1 MTRVAGGRIVIA
13 GASGFIGSALA
24 GELSSGGYEVV
35 GLTRRAAAGRSGGP
49 GPVTWAEWDGR
60 TAADWGHLV
69 EGARAVVNLAGDN
82 LAEGRWTRAKKER
95 ILRSRTDA
103 GSAIVAAV
111 RAARTKPR
119 LLVQASAIGIYGAA
133 CDEPLDE
140 GSPLGA
146 GFLADVARDWE
157 DSTRAVEPFGV
168 RRAVIRTGI
177 VLGKAGGAWPRLV
190 LPFRFFAGG
199 PLGTGRQGFSWI
211 SLEDEVRAIRH
222 LVEREDLSGV
232 FNLTAPRPL
241 RQKEFCRIAGR
252 ALGRPCWL
260 PVPSIA
266 LRVLFGEKARATL
279 VSGQFVFPRRLAA
292 SGFEFRHPDA
302 ATAVAA
308 LLRGGPHGGSPGG

>member
-1 MTRVAGGRIVIA
+1 MAGERILVA

-24 GELSSGGYEVV
+24 RELSAGGYEVV
-35 GLTRRAAAGRSGGP
+35 GLTRRATADRDGGS

-60 TAADWGHLV
+60 TAAGWGHLV

-82 LAEGRWTRAKKER
+82 LAEGRWTRAKRER

-103 GSAIVAAV
+103 GGAIVAAV

-133 CDEPLDE
+133 GDEELDE

-146 GFLADVARDWE
+146 GFLADVARAWE
-157 DSTRAVEPFGV
+157 DSTRPVESLGV
-168 RRAVIRTGI
+168 RRTVIRSGI
-177 VLGKAGGAWPRLV
+177 VLGRAGGAWPRLV
-190 LPFRFFAGG
+190 LPFRFFVGG
-199 PLGTGRQGFSWI
+199 PLGSGRQGFSWI

-222 LVEREDLSGV
+222 LVEREDLAGV
-232 FNLTAPRPL
+232 YNLTAPRPL
-241 RQKEFCRIAGR
+241 RQREFCRGVGR

-260 PVPSIA
+260 PVPA
-266 LRVLFGEKARATL
+266 VVLRILFGEKARETL
-279 VSGQFVFPRRLAA
+279 ISGQLVFPRRLAA
-292 SGFEFRHPDA
+292 SGFEFLHPDA

-308 LLRGGPHGGSPGG
+308 LLR

>member
-1 MTRVAGGRIVIA
+1 MAGEKVVVA

-24 GELSSGGYEVV
+24 AELSAGGCEVV
-35 GLTRRAAAGRSGGP
+35 GLTRRATAGRSGGS
-49 GPVTWAEWDGR
+49 GPVTWVEWDGR
-60 TAADWGHLV
+60 TAAGWGHLV

-103 GSAIVAAV
+103 GGALVEAIRSV
-111 RAARTKPR
+111 RTKPR
-119 LLVQASAIGIYGAA
+119 LLVQASAIGSYGAA
-133 CDEPLDE
+133 GDEALDE
-140 GSPLGA
+140 GAPMGA
-146 GFLADVARDWE
+146 GFLADVARMWE
-157 DSTRAVEPFGV
+157 DSTRAVESLGV
-168 RRAVIRTGI
+168 RRAVIRSGI

-222 LVEREDLSGV
+222 LIEREDLSGI

-241 RQKEFCRIAGR
+241 RQKDFCRVVGR

-266 LRVLFGEKARATL
+266 LRILFGEKARATL
-279 VSGQFVFPRRLAA
+279 VSGPFVFPGRLAA

-308 LLRGGPHGGSPGG
+308 LLR

>member
-1 MTRVAGGRIVIA
+1 MAGCRILIA

-24 GELSSGGYEVV
+24 RELSAGGYEVV
-35 GLTRRAAAGRSGGP
+35 GLTRRATANRDGGS
-49 GPVTWAEWDGR
+49 GPVAWAEWDGR
-60 TAADWGHLV
+60 TAAGWGHLV

-82 LAEGRWTRAKKER
+82 LAEGRWSRAKKEKIR
-95 ILRSRTDA
+95 RSRTDA
-103 GSAIVAAV
+103 GGAIVAAV

-133 CDEPLDE
+133 GDEELDE
-140 GSPLGA
+140 GSPPGT
-146 GFLADVARDWE
+146 GFLAGVAREWE
-157 DSTRAVEPFGV
+157 ESTRAVESLGV
-168 RRAVIRTGI
+168 RRIVIRTGI

-222 LVEREDLSGV
+222 LVEHEDLAGV

-241 RQKEFCRIAGR
+241 RQREFCRVVGR

-260 PVPSIA
+260 PLPAVA
-266 LRVLFGEKARATL
+266 LRILFGEKARETL
-279 VSGQFVFPRRLAA
+279 ISGQRVFPRRLAA
-292 SGFEFRHPDA
+292 SGFEFLHPDA

-308 LLRGGPHGGSPGG
+308 LLR

>member
-1 MTRVAGGRIVIA
+1 LAGCRILIA

-24 GELSSGGYEVV
+24 RELSAGGYEVV
-35 GLTRRAAAGRSGGP
+35 GLTRRATANRDGGS
-49 GPVTWAEWDGR
+49 GPVAWAEWDGR
-60 TAADWGHLV
+60 TAAGWGHLV

-82 LAEGRWTRAKKER
+82 LAEGRWSRAKKER
-95 ILRSRTDA
+95 IRRSRTDA
-103 GSAIVAAV
+103 GGAIVAAV

-133 CDEPLDE
+133 GDEELDE
-140 GSPLGA
+140 GSPPGT
-146 GFLADVARDWE
+146 GFLAGVAREWE
-157 DSTRAVEPFGV
+157 ESTRAVESLGV
-168 RRAVIRTGI
+168 RRIVIRTGI

-222 LVEREDLSGV
+222 LVEHEDLAGV

-241 RQKEFCRIAGR
+241 RQREFCRVVGR
-252 ALGRPCWL
+252 ALGRPCRL
-260 PVPSIA
+260 PLPAVA
-266 LRVLFGEKARATL
+266 LRILFGEKARETL
-279 VSGQFVFPRRLAA
+279 ISGQRVFPRRLAA
-292 SGFEFRHPDA
+292 SGFEFLHPDA

-308 LLRGGPHGGSPGG
+308 LLR

>member
-1 MTRVAGGRIVIA
+1 M
-13 GASGFIGSALA
+13 
-24 GELSSGGYEVV
+24 
-35 GLTRRAAAGRSGGP
+35 
-49 GPVTWAEWDGR
+49 
-60 TAADWGHLV
+60 
-69 EGARAVVNLAGDN
+69 VNLAGDN

-103 GSAIVAAV
+103 GGAIVEAI

-133 CDEPLDE
+133 GDEALDE

-146 GFLADVARDWE
+146 GFLADVARSGRIRPGPWNPWAFAA
-157 DSTRAVEPFGV
+157 T
-168 RRAVIRTGI
+168 VIRSGI
-177 VLGKAGGAWPRLV
+177 VLGKAGGVWPRLV

-222 LVEREDLSGV
+222 LVEREDLSGI

-241 RQKEFCRIAGR
+241 RQREFCRVVGR

-266 LRVLFGEKARATL
+266 LRILFGEKARATL
-279 VSGQFVFPRRLAA
+279 VSGQFVFPGRLAA

-308 LLRGGPHGGSPGG
+308 LLR

>member
-1 MTRVAGGRIVIA
+1 MAGERVVVA
-13 GASGFIGSALA
+13 GASGFIGRALVR
-24 GELSSGGYEVV
+24 ELSAGGDEVV
-35 GLTRRAAAGRSGGP
+35 GLTRRATAARDGGS

-60 TAADWGHLV
+60 TAAGWGHLV

-82 LAEGRWTRAKKER
+82 LAEGRWTRAKKDR

-103 GSAIVAAV
+103 GGAIVAAV

-133 CDEPLDE
+133 GDEALDE
-140 GSPLGA
+140 ISPLGA
-146 GFLADVARDWE
+146 GFLAGVAREWE

-168 RRAVIRTGI
+168 RRAIIRTGI
-177 VLGKAGGAWPRLV
+177 VLGPAGGAWPRLV

-199 PLGTGRQGFSWI
+199 PLGNGRQGFSWI

-222 LVEREDLSGV
+222 LIEREDLAGI

-241 RQKEFCRIAGR
+241 RQREFCRVVGR

-260 PVPSIA
+260 PVPPLA
-266 LRVLFGEKARATL
+266 LKILFGEKARETL
-279 VSGQFVFPRRLAA
+279 LSGQFVYPRRLAA

-302 ATAVAA
+302 ATAVSA
-308 LLRGGPHGGSPGG
+308 LLRSGSPGGSPGG

>member
-1 MTRVAGGRIVIA
+1 MAGERILVA

-24 GELSSGGYEVV
+24 RELSAGGYEVV
-35 GLTRRAAAGRSGGP
+35 GLTRRATADRDGGF

-60 TAADWGHLV
+60 TAAGWGHLV

-82 LAEGRWTRAKKER
+82 LAEGRWTRAKRER

-103 GSAIVAAV
+103 GGAIVAAV

-119 LLVQASAIGIYGAA
+119 LLVQASAIGIYGAVG
-133 CDEPLDE
+133 DEELDE
-140 GSPLGA
+140 SSPPGS
-146 GFLADVARDWE
+146 GFLAGVARAWE
-157 DSTRAVEPFGV
+157 GSTRPVESLGV
-168 RRAVIRTGI
+168 RRTVIRSGI
-177 VLGKAGGAWPRLV
+177 VLGKAGGVWPRLV
-190 LPFRFFAGG
+190 LPFRFFVGG

-222 LVEREDLSGV
+222 LVERENLAGV

-241 RQKEFCRIAGR
+241 RQREFCRVVGR

-260 PVPSIA
+260 PVPA
-266 LRVLFGEKARATL
+266 VVLRILFGEKARETL
-279 VSGQFVFPRRLAA
+279 ISGQLVFPRRLAA
-292 SGFEFRHPDA
+292 SGFEFLHPDA

-308 LLRGGPHGGSPGG
+308 LLR

>member
-1 MTRVAGGRIVIA
+1 LAGCRILIA

-24 GELSSGGYEVV
+24 RELSAGGYEVV
-35 GLTRRAAAGRSGGP
+35 GLTRRATANRDGGS
-49 GPVTWAEWDGR
+49 GPVAWAEWDGR
-60 TAADWGHLV
+60 TAAGWGHLV

-82 LAEGRWTRAKKER
+82 LAEGRWSRAKKEKIR
-95 ILRSRTDA
+95 RSRTDA
-103 GSAIVAAV
+103 GGAIVAAV

-133 CDEPLDE
+133 GDEELDE
-140 GSPLGA
+140 GSPPGT
-146 GFLADVARDWE
+146 GFLAGVAREWE
-157 DSTRAVEPFGV
+157 ESTRAVESLGV
-168 RRAVIRTGI
+168 RRIVIRTGI

-222 LVEREDLSGV
+222 LVEHEDLAGV

-241 RQKEFCRIAGR
+241 RQREFCRVVGR

-260 PVPSIA
+260 PLPAVA
-266 LRVLFGEKARATL
+266 LRILFGEKARETL
-279 VSGQFVFPRRLAA
+279 ISGQRVFPRRLAA
-292 SGFEFRHPDA
+292 SGFEFLHPDA

-308 LLRGGPHGGSPGG
+308 LLR

>member
-1 MTRVAGGRIVIA
+1 LAGCRILIA

-24 GELSSGGYEVV
+24 RELSAGGYEVV
-35 GLTRRAAAGRSGGP
+35 GLTRRATANRDGGS
-49 GPVTWAEWDGR
+49 GPVAWAEWDGR
-60 TAADWGHLV
+60 TAAGWGHLV

-82 LAEGRWTRAKKER
+82 LAEGRWSRAKKER
-95 ILRSRTDA
+95 IRRSRTDA
-103 GSAIVAAV
+103 GGAIVAAV

-133 CDEPLDE
+133 GDEELDE
-140 GSPLGA
+140 GSPPGT
-146 GFLADVARDWE
+146 GFLAGVAREWE
-157 DSTRAVEPFGV
+157 ESTRAVESLGV
-168 RRAVIRTGI
+168 RRIVIRTGI

-222 LVEREDLSGV
+222 LVEHEDLAGV

-241 RQKEFCRIAGR
+241 RQREFCRVVGR

-260 PVPSIA
+260 PLPAVA
-266 LRVLFGEKARATL
+266 LRILFGEKARETL
-279 VSGQFVFPRRLAA
+279 ISGQRVFPRRLAA
-292 SGFEFRHPDA
+292 SGFEFLHPDA

-308 LLRGGPHGGSPGG
+308 LLR

>member
-1 MTRVAGGRIVIA
+1 MAGEKIVVA

-24 GELSSGGYEVV
+24 AELSAGGYEVV
-35 GLTRRAAAGRSGGP
+35 GLTRRATAGRSRGSGA
-49 GPVTWAEWDGR
+49 VSWAEWDGR
-60 TAADWGHLV
+60 TAAGWGHLV

-103 GSAIVAAV
+103 GGALVEAV

-133 CDEPLDE
+133 GDEALDE
-140 GSPLGA
+140 GAPLGA
-146 GFLADVARDWE
+146 GFLADVARGWE
-157 DSTRAVEPFGV
+157 DSTRAVESLGV
-168 RRAVIRTGI
+168 RRAVIRSGI

-211 SLEDEVRAIRH
+211 SLVDEVRAIRH
-222 LVEREDLSGV
+222 LVEREDLSGI

-241 RQKEFCRIAGR
+241 RQKEFCRVVGR

-260 PVPSIA
+260 PVPSIV

-279 VSGQFVFPRRLAA
+279 VSGQFVFPGRLAA

-302 ATAVAA
+302 AAAVTA
-308 LLRGGPHGGSPGG
+308 LLR

>member
-1 MTRVAGGRIVIA
+1 MAGCRILIA

-24 GELSSGGYEVV
+24 RELSAGGYEVV
-35 GLTRRAAAGRSGGP
+35 GLTRRATANRDGGS
-49 GPVTWAEWDGR
+49 GPVAWAEWDGR
-60 TAADWGHLV
+60 TAAGWGHLV

-82 LAEGRWTRAKKER
+82 LAEGRWSRAKKER
-95 ILRSRTDA
+95 IRRSRTDA
-103 GSAIVAAV
+103 GGAIVAAV

-133 CDEPLDE
+133 GDEELDE
-140 GSPLGA
+140 GSPPGT
-146 GFLADVARDWE
+146 GFLAGVAREWE
-157 DSTRAVEPFGV
+157 ESTRAVESLGV
-168 RRAVIRTGI
+168 RRIVIRTGI

-222 LVEREDLSGV
+222 LVEHEDLAGV

-241 RQKEFCRIAGR
+241 RQREFCRVVGR

-260 PVPSIA
+260 PLPAVA
-266 LRVLFGEKARATL
+266 LRILFGEKAKETL
-279 VSGQFVFPRRLAA
+279 ISGQCVFPRRLAA
-292 SGFEFRHPDA
+292 SGFEFLHPDA

-308 LLRGGPHGGSPGG
+308 LLR